1 MYSWLIAVEC
11 ESPMSSLRLLIPL
24 LATAG
29 LLIAGNGLAGTLV
42 ALRGVEEGMSA
53 SLIGLIGAGYY
64 AGFIV
69 GCWAAPQLLRAAGH
83 IRAFAAIA
91 AVAACASLA
100 LVLVI
105 DPIAWFVL
113 RLVSGLCMAVLFA
126 NVESWINASVGNET
140 RARSLTIYRFVD
152 LGAVT
157 ASQYMLPLFG
167 VDGFAVFAAMTML
180 MMLSIVPVSLADRSN
195 PAPPAPFAFSPRRL
209 WRLSPVAVAGSVAV
223 GLTGA
228 SFRSIGPLYAAG
240 LGMDVKS
247 VATFMSAGIVGGIV
261 LQYPLGHLSDRV
273 DRRYVILLATLGAA
287 LSGFFMAFAAGG
299 NTGLNLIG
307 IFLFGAFALPLYSL
321 SCAHAN
327 DRAAPGEF
335 VLIAA
340 GMLFFWA
347 VGASIGPL
355 FSSIL
360 IQWFGPAA
368 LFRFT
373 TAVHLALAV
382 YTLVRIHARAPSPDG
397 ARRRWSALL
406 RTSPVFARM
415 AAAGSAPDD
424 PGKRVSRDNP
434 KAEGDKAA

>member
-1 MYSWLIAVEC
+1 MYGWLIAVEC
-11 ESPMSSLRLLIPL
+11 ESPMSSLRMLIPL

-382 YTLVRIHARAPSPDG
+382 YTLVRIRARAPSSDG

-415 AAAGSAPDD
+415 AAAGSAADD